1 MNSKRQIQKLRD
13 DAELAQAAYGY
24 FHLVDKT
31 YKHNDKD
38 EKRLNEFKDNFKK
51 YKPNESQRDITY
63 ADILDITYKYY
74 LDDNGKPKDGFF
86 DDRLFDGDF
95 SPTQAKRF
103 FERYDLLDH
112 CSNTESG
119 FSATLFGEKRKQT
132 NKETKEIS
140 YTSEYGYIN
149 YVLAIRG
156 TEPSNMGDIN
166 ADMNLTIG
174 KIPKKQYEDMLN
186 FYIQCKTKYP
196 NITKPKSLNIA
207 GHSLGGALT

>member
-1 MNSKRQIQKLRD
+1 MTNKEQIKKLRD
-13 DAELAQAAYGY
+13 NAELAMANYGY
-24 FHLVDKT
+24 FNLVGKKFD
-31 YKHNDKD
+31 NKD
-38 EKRLNEFKDNFKK
+38 EYNDRKNTE
-51 YKPNESQRDITY
+51 ITQT
-63 ADILDITYKYY
+63 DILDVTYKGYITSEHTT
-74 LDDNGKPKDGFF
+74 LINPEK
-86 DDRLFDGDF
+86 LNGDF
-95 SPTQAKRF
+95 APTQAKRF

-119 FSATLFGEKRKQT
+119 FSATFFGEKRKQT

-186 FYIQCKTKYP
+186 FYIQCKAKYP
-196 NITKPKSLNIA
+196 AMTESKSLNIA
-207 GHSLGGALT
+207 GHSLGGALAQMLTLSICDNKNRKDYRL